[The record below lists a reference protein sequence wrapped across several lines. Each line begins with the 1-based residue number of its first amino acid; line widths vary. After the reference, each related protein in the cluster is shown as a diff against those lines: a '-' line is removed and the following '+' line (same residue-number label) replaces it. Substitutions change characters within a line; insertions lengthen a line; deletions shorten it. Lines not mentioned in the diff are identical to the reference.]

1 MRRVVHDRLDCRK
14 EFFTFAWHKPGVS
27 PLSIRAALHDQAVRR
42 AALTG
47 FAATATIPVSI
58 LLGSVLLFLVEP
70 MIAKMILPWFGG
82 TAGVWTICL
91 LFFQVT
97 LCIGYVY
104 AHGSAR
110 LLTPAGQRLL
120 HVGLLAASLLLLP
133 VIPSPAW
140 KPTGEEA
147 PALRVLMLLAVT
159 IGLPFVLLSATGP
172 LMQAWLSRRHEAGGL
187 AANPYRLFALSN
199 FGSLLA
205 LLAYPIV
212 VEPLFDTVL
221 QARLW
226 SAAYVVF
233 AFACAGTAWVT
244 SLPVSIARA
253 PDAARAEG
261 RVSLVERILWFV
273 LSAAPSMLLLAV
285 TGHITQNVA
294 AIPLLWVGPL
304 AIYLLTLILCF
315 ESSRWYKRVLFCIAF
330 AEFLPAMMYA
340 AVGNHANSDP
350 RLLVGLYSAGLFTA
364 CMLCHGEL
372 AGLRPRTSHLT
383 SFYLTVAAGGAA
395 GALLAAA
402 VAPAVLD
409 ALYDLPIA
417 LALTGIVAI
426 FVVHR
431 ARPPRDRAQLLTYL
445 GAILLWILMV
455 GWGAQWE
462 YMDSS
467 SALVRARNFY
477 GALKV
482 VEVAAADGRGAVRRL
497 MYGTI
502 IHGEEFQ
509 DPLRRCIPTT
519 YYSPQSGVGLAL
531 ASLEAAG
538 AVRIGVI
545 GLGVGTLAAY
555 ARPRDSIRF
564 YEINPLV
571 PVIASRDFGYLD
583 SCGAAWS
590 LRLGDGRLGL
600 EAEPDRQYRPSG
612 DRCFFGRCHPHPSP
626 HTRGVSVVSAA
637 SCARWRDRRPRVEPI
652 PRSRSG
658 RRARRRCH
666 RDAGASRHQHGRC
679 RIRPEHGPVG
689 AHQQPA
695 RPVLCEPPG
704 GWNANRPARHDPRL
718 DRRLQQSL
726 AEPEVRA

>member
-1 MRRVVHDRLDCRK
+1 LRRVVHDRLDCRK

-27 PLSIRAALHDQAVRR
+27 PPSIRAALHDQAVRR

-82 TAGVWTICL
+82 TAGVWTTCL

-133 VIPSPAW
+133 VIPSPVW

-571 PVIASRDFGYLD
+571 PVIASRDFDYLD

-600 EAEPDRQYRPSG
+600 EAEPDRQYDLLVIDAFSG
-612 DRCFFGRCHPHPSP
+612 DAIPAHLLTLEAFRLYQRHLA
-626 HTRGVSVVSAA
+626 RGGVIAVHVSNQFLDLAPVVARAA
-637 SCARWRDRRPRVEPI
+637 DAIETPARLVTNTADAE
-652 PRSRSG
+652 SG
-658 RRARRRCH
+658 RNMAQWVLISSRPGLFSASPLADGTPIDPPDTIRAWTDDYSNLWR
-666 RDAGASRHQHGRC
+666 
-679 RIRPEHGPVG
+679 
-689 AHQQPA
+689 
-695 RPVLCEPPG
+695 
-704 GWNANRPARHDPRL
+704 
-718 DRRLQQSL
+718 SL
-726 AEPEVRA
+726 K